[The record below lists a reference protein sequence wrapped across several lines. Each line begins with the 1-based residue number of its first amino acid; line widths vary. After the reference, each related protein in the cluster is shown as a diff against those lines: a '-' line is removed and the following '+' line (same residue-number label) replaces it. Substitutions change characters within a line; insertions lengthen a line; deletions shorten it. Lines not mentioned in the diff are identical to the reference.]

1 MKRKWIKYLLLMIV
15 SGLFSGLF
23 AAGTPAGTVLQSRSM
38 ATYTS
43 QSGSRIDTVYS
54 AYVVVTVAQKAALNI
69 SPAGN
74 AQSTQSDSTTAE
86 YPFNVINSGNGN
98 DRAKLSAL
106 SSKGWIAQLYADVN
120 GDGFLQAGEVNA
132 GTISQS
138 ALMAADGLFPVI
150 LRVKVPRGESLNGIK
165 DTVTVTV
172 KSLFDSS
179 KSNSGKYVTTVRTS
193 GFDPFS
199 PGLSVNNSIPAA
211 GQQVIYT
218 FSLTNNGTAPAN
230 NISIYDVIPGGCT
243 FISGTASIG
252 SLNGSANPVVWNIGT
267 LNPSQ
272 SVTVTLTIQ
281 LSAGFTPGTVIA
293 NQFGMNYSVASN
305 AYSVSSNSVSVTVSG
320 KLEYGIQVIP
330 MFTSLTKEPS
340 DTAWYRYRVRNTGS
354 FKDLIELS
362 TASSQNI
369 VWKLY
374 RDGNNNGVWDAADP
388 ALTNTNDSAGVDVDS
403 VAVGDSVRVFA
414 MARLPRLEMD
424 QVKDSLQFFAASAGD
439 HRKSDNVVVVT
450 TMNVPV
456 VAINKSVFPI
466 GNQPAG
472 SVITY
477 TISYSNTGNAAVK
490 DFSIVDVT
498 PNETKYVPN
507 SVKVNGLS
515 VSDNSG
521 GVSVATDQSNN
532 SVIAVSVG
540 ALSANANG
548 SVEFKVKIK

>member
-1 MKRKWIKYLLLMIV
+1 
-15 SGLFSGLF
+15 
-23 AAGTPAGTVLQSRSM
+23 
-38 ATYTS
+38 
-43 QSGSRIDTVYS
+43 
-54 AYVVVTVAQKAALNI
+54 
-69 SPAGN
+69 
-74 AQSTQSDSTTAE
+74 
-86 YPFNVINSGNGN
+86 
-98 DRAKLSAL
+98 
-106 SSKGWIAQLYADVN
+106 
-120 GDGFLQAGEVNA
+120 
-132 GTISQS
+132 
-138 ALMAADGLFPVI
+138 
-150 LRVKVPRGESLNGIK
+150 
-165 DTVTVTV
+165 
-172 KSLFDSS
+172 
-179 KSNSGKYVTTVRTS
+179 
-193 GFDPFS
+193 
-199 PGLSVNNSIPAA
+199 
-211 GQQVIYT
+211 
-218 FSLTNNGTAPAN
+218 
-230 NISIYDVIPGGCT
+230 
-243 FISGTASIG
+243 
-252 SLNGSANPVVWNIGT
+252 
-267 LNPSQ
+267 
-272 SVTVTLTIQ
+272 
-281 LSAGFTPGTVIA
+281 
-293 NQFGMNYSVASN
+293 
-305 AYSVSSNSVSVTVSG
+305 VSG